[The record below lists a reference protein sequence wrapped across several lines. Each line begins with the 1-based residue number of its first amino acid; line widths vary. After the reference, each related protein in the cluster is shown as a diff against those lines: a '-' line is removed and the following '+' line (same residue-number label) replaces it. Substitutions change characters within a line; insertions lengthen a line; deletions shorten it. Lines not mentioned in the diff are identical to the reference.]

1 VTLYQKQARV
11 FGNALEAI
19 DANLT
24 TTPHWNSFLAVFV
37 SKVHHLPRLLASL
50 HLPLRIIV
58 ITHLNEADI
67 QEQEE
72 EEHLPTIAPETEE
85 EVDAMN

>member
-1 VTLYQKQARV
+1 
-11 FGNALEAI
+11 
-19 DANLT
+19 
-24 TTPHWNSFLAVFV
+24 V

-50 HLPLRIIV
+50 HLPLSIIV
-58 ITHLNEADI
+58 ITHLNKADI

-72 EEHLPTIAPETEE
+72 EEHLTTIAPETEE